1 MSEKNTNMKK
11 LLLILLILIST
22 NIVTA
27 QYQFSFSH
35 YTSDNGLSQNSI
47 TAMMK
52 DSKGYMWFGTRDGLN
67 KFDGYNFTLYNSKP
81 EQRQTVLSSRIL
93 VIKEDSWGFI
103 WIKTYDDFVYRL
115 NPSTEEFT
123 RISLPDGKQPNIK
136 INELFF
142 LNSGDIW
149 LSTYNNGCLKIITDP
164 LTHEFAI
171 KHFDTQQHLLPNDVV
186 HDIFEDFDKQ
196 VWILTESGMVL
207 IDNAGKA
214 LFYND
219 KMSFYTHFETEKRIL
234 FGSKGKII
242 HYEKR
247 NRNFRHI
254 DLPGQVV
261 IRKMIN
267 YSSGNYLFITE
278 NNGFFTYDVIKDQLQ
293 HYAKD
298 KYPVMTTN
306 DIQDVYMDK
315 EGEIW
320 LGIKSHGVLHFSTLT
335 KKIAYIPTKINEGQ
349 ITNPNYLIFEDEKD
363 VLWIQPYYGSFSWF
377 DRASGKLVPF
387 YSAYNEDI
395 NVLFSYGV
403 NHVLSDSQG
412 VLWISTNRGN
422 GFFKCTFLPDYFN
435 HILLQYNS
443 VYSITNETRAIFED
457 DEKRLWVATKDGTVH
472 VFNENKKLIGTL
484 NADGTIRPNGKK
496 ELFVY
501 NIFQD
506 KSGDIWLS
514 TKRQGL
520 YRLKKKKAPNAFTIE
535 NFVHNPNNPY
545 SPAHNDFYSVTQDK
559 LGRIW
564 AGTYG
569 GGLHLIEEKN
579 GRIRFIHAFNDLKNY
594 PIANCSRVRQVFAD
608 SKGQIWV
615 ATTEGFV
622 VFDDKFDAIQH
633 IRFHYHNKNENNTR
647 GLGANDVHSIY
658 ESQESEIWF
667 GTFGGGLNK
676 LLNKKGDAGFPAF
689 EIFDRSSGMPN
700 NVVYTI
706 VDDKQGNLW
715 LTTDN
720 SIVKFNKNSHEIEL
734 FGKGN
739 ELENVE
745 FTEATACLLQSGEI
759 CLGSKSG
766 FYIFRPEAVIR
777 KRIDA
782 PLVFTKLML
791 FNREVVIGENSI
803 LKTQLDDTDEIVFNH
818 RQNVFTIEFAT
829 LDMRAPDKI
838 QYAYRLEGFEK
849 EWNYVRNK
857 HFATYTS
864 LPPGDYK
871 FHVKSTDS
879 EGIWLDN
886 ERIVKLK
893 MLPSFWQSGFARFL
907 YVVFVLLIFGLT
919 LMIFLT
925 IYKLK
930 HNVQIEKQMTDM
942 KLRFFTDISHE
953 LRTPLTL
960 ISLPV
965 DNLLQ
970 ENLDAGIKE
979 QLTFVRRNLDR
990 VLGLINQILDFRK
1003 LQNNKMRLTVEEVNF
1018 GEFVRNSANN
1028 FMETAQAKRIDFKIV
1043 DETDNLRIWLD
1054 PERFDSIIYNL
1065 LSNAFKFTSSGKKIT
1080 VKTSFRQNM
1089 AVLTVSDEGVGIA
1102 QEKINFIFDRFFTV
1116 STLRN
1121 IAQKST
1127 GIGLDLVKKL
1137 ADLHHASIRVESQ
1150 VGKGTT
1156 FEIEF
1161 FTGVEHFTDD
1171 VDIILTDQQKS
1182 GYLTESAD
1190 DQIEIIDE
1198 NNEQV
1203 HHSNV
1208 IPLILVVEDNDEL
1221 RHFLRNSLKN
1231 NYRVEVAE
1239 NGKIG
1244 WKKIEHLMPDFII
1257 ADLRMPEMDG
1267 LQLLDKIKEDK
1278 RTSHIPIIL
1287 LTAVTDMESKLAGM
1301 KAGADDYITKPF
1313 SSAFLHARIENLMKQ
1328 RTQLQ
1333 QFYRSQMLSPR
1344 PDFSLPPLEISS
1356 QEELFMQKLIK
1367 LMNDNIDNYDLN
1379 IDMLASELGMSRTVF
1394 FNKLKS
1400 LTGFSPVEFVRE
1412 IRFERAAEYIRN
1424 TQYTFSEISYRVG
1437 IEDPR
1442 YFSRCFKQK
1451 FGVTPSDYRQKH
1463 QEQNTES

>member
-1 MSEKNTNMKK
+1 MKK
-11 LLLILLILIST
+11 PIIFILLIISSSLLK
-22 NIVTA
+22 A
-27 QYQFSFSH
+27 QFQFSFSH
-35 YTSDNGLSQNSI
+35 YTSDNGLSQNGI

-67 KFDGYNFTLYNSKP
+67 KFDGYNFTIYNSKP
-81 EQRQTVLSSRIL
+81 EQQQTVLSNRIL
-93 VIKEDSWGFI
+93 LIREDNWGYI

-115 NPSTEEFT
+115 NPSSEEFI
-123 RISLPDGKQPNIK
+123 RITKPGGLPVNIK
-136 INELFF
+136 IDELFF
-142 LNSGDIW
+142 LPSGDIW
-149 LSTYNNGCLKIITDP
+149 LTSYNNGCLKVTTDP
-164 LTHEFAI
+164 VIHTLTIQHVD
-171 KHFDTQQHLLPNDVV
+171 KSQQQLPDDKVY
-186 HDIFEDFDKQ
+186 DIFEDRENNVWVLTAGGIVLFENTGKKTFYQEKQ
-196 VWILTESGMVL
+196 PFFTHVES
-207 IDNAGKA
+207 D
-214 LFYND
+214 
-219 KMSFYTHFETEKRIL
+219 KRIL

-247 NRNFRHI
+247 NRNFKTI
-254 DLPGQVV
+254 ELNKQLQV
-261 IRKMIN
+261 RKMVN
-267 YSSGNYLFITE
+267 FAPGSYLFTSE
-278 NNGFFTYDVIKDQLQ
+278 NNGFFTYDVIRDDLQ
-293 HYAKD
+293 HYAYE

-306 DIQDVYMDK
+306 DIQDVYIDRS
-315 EGEIW
+315 GEIW
-320 LGIKSHGVLHFSTLT
+320 LGIKSHGVLHFNAQN

-363 VLWIQPYYGSFSWF
+363 MLWIQPYFGTFSWF
-377 DRASGKLVPF
+377 DRVNGKLVPF
-387 YSAYNEDI
+387 NSAYNEDI

-422 GFFKCTFLPDYFN
+422 GIFKCTFLPDYFN
-435 HILLQYNS
+435 HYLLQDNS
-443 VYSITNETRAIFED
+443 VYSITNETRAILED
-457 DEKRLWVATKDGTVH
+457 DENRLWVATKDGTVH
-472 VFNENKKLIGTL
+472 VFDADRKRIGSL
-484 NADGTIRPNGKK
+484 NADGTIKPGGRK

-501 NIFQD
+501 NFFQD
-506 KSGDIWLS
+506 QSGNIWMA

-520 YRLKKKKAPNAFTIE
+520 FRLKKKGNAYAIE
-535 NFVHNPNNPY
+535 NFVHKSGDPY

-559 LGRIW
+559 KGRIW

-569 GGLHLIEEKN
+569 GGLHLLEERN
-579 GRIRFIHAFNDLKNY
+579 GNIRFIHAYNKLKNY
-594 PIANCSRVRQVFAD
+594 PIANCSRVRQVFVD
-608 SKGQIWV
+608 SKDQIWV

-622 VFDDKFDAIQH
+622 IFNSNFDDAGS
-633 IRFHYHNKNENNTR
+633 IRFHHYNNNENRVN
-647 GLGANDVHSIY
+647 GLGANDIHCIY
-658 ESQESEIWF
+658 ESEESEMWF

-676 LLNKKGDAGFPAF
+676 LKNRKGDEKFPEF
-689 EIFDRSSGMPN
+689 EVFNRSTGMPN

-706 VDDKQGNLW
+706 VDDKQGFLW

-720 SIVKFNKNSHEIEL
+720 SIVKFNKKTNEIEV

-745 FTEATACLLQSGEI
+745 FSEASACALKSGEI

-766 FYIFRPEAVIR
+766 FYIFRPEAVVR
-777 KRIDA
+777 KKIDA
-782 PLVFTKLML
+782 PLVFTKLLL
-791 FNREVVIGENSI
+791 FNREVAISDNTL
-803 LKTQLDDTDEIVFNH
+803 LKTQLDKTDELIFNH

-838 QYAYRLEGFEK
+838 QYAYKLEGFDK
-849 EWNYVRNK
+849 DWNYVRNK
-857 HFATYTS
+857 HFATYTA

-871 FHVKSTDS
+871 FFVKSTDS
-879 EGIWLDN
+879 EGIWLEN
-886 ERIVKLK
+886 ERSVRLK

-907 YVVFVLLIFGLT
+907 YVVLVLLIFGLT
-919 LMIFLT
+919 LMIILT

-970 ENLDAGIKE
+970 ENLDSAIKE

-990 VLGLINQILDFRK
+990 VLALINQILDFRK

-1018 GEFVRNSANN
+1018 GEFVKNSANN
-1028 FMETAQAKRIDFKIV
+1028 FMETAHAKKINFNIV

-1065 LSNAFKFTSSGKKIT
+1065 LSNAFKFTSSGKSIT

-1089 AVLTVSDEGVGIA
+1089 AVLSVIDEGVGI
-1102 QEKINFIFDRFFTV
+1102 EKDKINFIFDRFFSV

-1137 ADLHHASIRVESQ
+1137 VDLHHASIHVDSQ
-1150 VGKGTT
+1150 LGKGTV
-1156 FEIEF
+1156 FEIDF
-1161 FTGVEHFTDD
+1161 QTGVEHFADD
-1171 VDIILTDQQKS
+1171 VDIILSDQNKAVITS
-1182 GYLTESAD
+1182 DVDKKNENESLGD
-1190 DQIEIIDE
+1190 
-1198 NNEQV
+1198 NNEHV
-1203 HHSNV
+1203 HHSNI

-1231 NYRVEVAE
+1231 NYRVEEAE
-1239 NGKIG
+1239 NGLTG
-1244 WKKIEHLMPDFII
+1244 WEKIEHLMPDFII

-1278 RTSHIPIIL
+1278 RTSHIPVIL

-1356 QEELFMQKLIK
+1356 QEEVFMKKLIK
-1367 LMNDNIDNYDLN
+1367 LMNDNLENYDLN
-1379 IDMLASELGMSRTVF
+1379 IDFLASELGMSRTVF

-1424 TQYTFSEISYRVG
+1424 TQYTVSEISYRVG

-1451 FGVTPSDYRQKH
+1451 FGTTPSEYRQKH
-1463 QEQNTES
+1463 QEQRTEN

>member
-1 MSEKNTNMKK
+1 MKK
-11 LLLILLILIST
+11 SFILLLTILLSFT
-22 NIVTA
+22 GEA
-27 QYQFSFSH
+27 QFHFSFSH
-35 YTSDNGLSQNSI
+35 YTSDNGLSQNGI

-67 KFDGYNFTLYNSKP
+67 KFDGYNFTIYNSKP
-81 EQRQTVLSSRIL
+81 DQRQTVLSNRIL
-93 VIKEDSWGFI
+93 VIKEDNWGYI

-115 NPSTEEFT
+115 NPSTEEFS
-123 RISLPDGKQPNIK
+123 RISLPDQKQSNIK

-142 LNSGDIW
+142 LRSGEIW
-149 LSTYNNGCLKIITDP
+149 LSTYNNGCLRITTDP
-164 LTHEFAI
+164 STHQLTI
-171 KHFDTQQHLLPNDVV
+171 KYLDKKQNLLPHDVV

-196 VWILTESGMVL
+196 VWILTEGGITYMDNSG
-207 IDNAGKA
+207 KS
-214 LFYND
+214 LFYNE
-219 KMSFYTHFETEKRIL
+219 KQTFYTHVESEKRIL

-247 NRNFRHI
+247 NRNFLTI
-254 DLPGQVV
+254 DLPKQVV
-261 IRKMIN
+261 VSKMIN
-267 YSSGNYLFITE
+267 YSTGNYLFITE
-278 NNGFFTYDVIKDQLQ
+278 NSGFFTYDVIRDQLQ
-293 HYAKD
+293 HYAHE
-298 KYPVMTTN
+298 KYPEMTTN
-306 DIQDVYMDK
+306 VIRDVHMDK
-315 EGEIW
+315 AGEIW
-320 LGIKSHGVLHFSTLT
+320 LGIKSQGVLHFNTLS
-335 KKIAYIPTKINEGQ
+335 KKISYIPTKINEGQ

-363 VLWIQPYYGSFSWF
+363 VLWIQPYFGTFSWF

-435 HILLQYNS
+435 HYLLQDNS

-472 VFNENKKLIGTL
+472 VYNENKKLIGSLHT
-484 NADGTIRPNGKK
+484 DGTIKLGGRK
-496 ELFVY
+496 EMFVY

-506 KSGDIWLS
+506 KSGDIWVS

-520 YRLKKKKAPNAFTIE
+520 FRLKKKNAKNAFSIE
-535 NFVHNPNNPY
+535 NFVHKPGDPY

-559 LGRIW
+559 SGRIW

-569 GGLHLIEEKN
+569 GGLHLLEEKN
-579 GRIRFIHAFNDLKNY
+579 GKVRFIHAYNELKNY

-608 SKGQIWV
+608 SKDQIWV

-622 VFDDKFDAIQH
+622 LFDSKFDDFRN
-633 IRFHYHNKNENNTR
+633 IRFDYYNNNENRVN
-647 GLGANDVHSIY
+647 GLGANDVHCIY

-667 GTFGGGLNK
+667 GTFGGGLNR
-676 LLNKKGDAGFPAF
+676 LINKKGDKNFPEF
-689 EIFDRSSGMPN
+689 QIFDRSTGIPN

-706 VDDKQGNLW
+706 IDDKQGSLW

-720 SIVKFNKNSHEIEL
+720 SIVKLNKKTYEFEV

-745 FTEATACLLQSGEI
+745 FSEASAFRLQSGEI

-766 FYIFRPEAVIR
+766 FYVFRPEAVIR
-777 KRIDA
+777 KKIDA
-782 PLVFTKLML
+782 PLVFTKLIL
-791 FNREVVIGENSI
+791 FNQEVVIGEKSL
-803 LKTQLDDTDEIVFNH
+803 LKSQLDKTEEIVFNH

-838 QYAYRLEGFEK
+838 HYAYKLEGFDK
-849 EWNYVRNK
+849 DWNYVRNK

-871 FHVKSTDS
+871 FYVKSTDS

-886 ERIVKLK
+886 QRIIKLK

-907 YVVFVLLIFGLT
+907 YVVFVLLIFGIT

-970 ENLDAGIKE
+970 EDLDAGIKE

-1018 GEFVRNSANN
+1018 GEFVKNSANN
-1028 FMETAQAKRIDFKIV
+1028 FTETAHAKKIKFKIV

-1065 LSNAFKFTSSGKKIT
+1065 LSNAFKFTSSGKSIT
-1080 VKTSFRQNM
+1080 VKTSLKQNM
-1089 AVLTVSDEGVGIA
+1089 AVLSVIDEGVGIA
-1102 QEKINFIFDRFFTV
+1102 QEKINFIFDRFFSV

-1121 IAQKST
+1121 IAQRST

-1137 ADLHHASIRVESQ
+1137 VDLHHAVIHVESQ
-1150 VGKGTT
+1150 VGKGST

-1161 FTGVEHFTDD
+1161 KQGVNHFADD
-1171 VDIILTDQQKS
+1171 VDIIMSDNNQS
-1182 GYLTESAD
+1182 IGEND
-1190 DQIEIIDE
+1190 DQLEIVNTDE
-1198 NNEQV
+1198 NNDQA

-1231 NYRVEVAE
+1231 NYRVEEAE
-1239 NGKIG
+1239 NGLTG
-1244 WKKIEHLMPDFII
+1244 WKKIELLMPDFII

-1267 LQLLDKIKEDK
+1267 LQLINKIKEDK
-1278 RTSHIPIIL
+1278 RTSHIPVIL

-1356 QEELFMQKLIK
+1356 QEELFMKKLIK
-1367 LMNDNIDNYDLN
+1367 LMNDNLDNYDLN
-1379 IDMLASELGMSRTVF
+1379 IDYLASELGMSRTVF

-1412 IRFERAAEYIRN
+1412 IRFERAAEYMRN
-1424 TQYTFSEISYRVG
+1424 TQYTVSEISYRVG

-1451 FGVTPSDYRQKH
+1451 FGTTPSEYRQKH
-1463 QEQNTES
+1463 QEQPIEN